1 MSNNNFSNKPDQV
14 AGNGY
19 FDQVSVGGGYPYM
32 ETLPQV
38 KGLLIVL
45 DR

>member
-19 FDQVSVGGGYPYM
+19 FDQVSVGGGGIHIWRRYH
-32 ETLPQV
+32 
-38 KGLLIVL
+38 K
-45 DR
+45 